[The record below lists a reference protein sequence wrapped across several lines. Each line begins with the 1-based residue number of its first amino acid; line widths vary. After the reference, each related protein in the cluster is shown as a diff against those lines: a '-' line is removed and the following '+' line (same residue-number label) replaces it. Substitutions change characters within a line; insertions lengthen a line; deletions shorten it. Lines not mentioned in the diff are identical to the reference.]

1 MIEVSNLREHEKVK
15 PLPNEVQ
22 ETIQAMLQIL
32 DTEYGADRNKYE
44 DGGGYV
50 IVVEE
55 EHQKAI
61 EKAEEVKRF
70 LTKQGWSEPVVADSG
85 NGAHLLYFI
94 DLLNDKKSTE
104 LVKNVLK
111 ALDAM
116 FTDNA
121 VEVDRSTFNAARICK
136 VYSTV
141 ACKCDDTEDRPHRI
155 AKIISC
161 PDEIV
166 IVKKEQLQTIATM
179 LPIEEKEVTGKKKA
193 KLELKRMDG
202 RA

>member
-94 DLLNDKKSTE
+94 DLLNDKKVQS
-104 LVKNVLK
+104 L
-111 ALDAM
+111 
-116 FTDNA
+116 
-121 VEVDRSTFNAARICK
+121 
-136 VYSTV
+136 
-141 ACKCDDTEDRPHRI
+141 
-155 AKIISC
+155 
-161 PDEIV
+161 
-166 IVKKEQLQTIATM
+166 
-179 LPIEEKEVTGKKKA
+179 
-193 KLELKRMDG
+193 
-202 RA
+202 